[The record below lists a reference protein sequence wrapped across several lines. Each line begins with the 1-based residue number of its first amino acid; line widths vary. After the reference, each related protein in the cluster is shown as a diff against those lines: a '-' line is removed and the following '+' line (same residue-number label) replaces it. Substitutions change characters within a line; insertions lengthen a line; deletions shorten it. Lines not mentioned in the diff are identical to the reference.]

1 MTNKNVNE
9 NNEMLCNKFEEMI
22 QVMNRWIENLQTNKR
37 VSSFFVR
44 KGYKKIAIYGTS
56 YLSQRLQKELENT
69 DVSIDLIF
77 DRNTIEKINEHKV
90 DVIVVTSTY
99 YYYEILEQL
108 TQIIEYDC
116 PIICIDDIVY
126 KL

>member
-1 MTNKNVNE
+1 ME
-9 NNEMLCNKFEEMI
+9 NNDVLASKFGEMVI
-22 QVMNRWIENLQTNKR
+22 VMTHWIENLQNSKR
-37 VSSFFVR
+37 VSSFFINL
-44 KGYKKIAIYGTS
+44 KYKKIAIYGTGF
-56 YLSQRLQKELENT
+56 LSQLLQKELENS
-69 DVSIDLIF
+69 DISIELIF

-108 TQIIEYDC
+108 TQIMKVEC

>member
-1 MTNKNVNE
+1 MPNKKVNE
-9 NNEMLCNKFEEMI
+9 SNEMLCNKFGEMI

-37 VSSFFVR
+37 VSSFFFR

-69 DVSIDLIF
+69 EISIDLIF
-77 DRNTIEKINEHKV
+77 DRNSIETINEHKV

-108 TQIIEYDC
+108 TQIMKVEC